1 MTNSDLRAR
10 HLGWV
15 EAYLRIENPD
25 LPDLW
30 LTGQFHYRSPG
41 FAFIVIHGVDTDT
54 PRRRA
59 LRSLACNLLGKLGH
73 KVELQA
79 RRDVFILDPE
89 RPRSSHELM
98 DALSELRKSI

>member
-1 MTNSDLRAR
+1 MSSSDLRGR

-41 FAFIVIHGVDTDT
+41 FAFIVVHGVDTDIL
-54 PRRRA
+54 RRRA
-59 LRSLACNLLGKLGH
+59 LRELACELLARLGH
-73 KVELQA
+73 DVELEA
-79 RRDVFILDPE
+79 RRDVFIIDPE
-89 RPRSSHELM
+89 RPTSRHEMLH
-98 DALSELRKSI
+98 AVSEVRRLV